1 MAETIREKLELEI
14 EMPVLPLRDVV
25 VFPHMVIPL
34 FVGRSESVGSLEMAM
49 SSQDSRKVFLI
60 AQKDANNDSPEQK
73 DLYEIGTIA
82 SVLQMLRLP
91 DGTVKVLVEGLARAK
106 LIRLEKREKY
116 LQAEIQFL
124 KEEEVAQGDKM
135 EVQVLVRAVLSQFE
149 QLIKINK
156 KIPQELLPSLININ
170 DPGRLADSI
179 AAHMTI
185 KLDSR
190 QKILTIL
197 SIKERLEILQKVLAQ
212 EVDLVEMEKRVQGR
226 VHQQV
231 EKSQRQY
238 YLSEKIKAI
247 QQELGELEE
256 GGPIDEQHQLLEK
269 IKKAGM
275 SLEARDKALSELNK
289 LKMMPPMSAEAT
301 VSRNYLDWLIQVPW
315 RKRARISK
323 DLRLAEEIL
332 ETDHYGLKEVKERI
346 LEYLAVQQR
355 VRKLKGAIL
364 CLVGPPGVGKTSLGQ
379 SIANAT
385 GRKFVRIS
393 LGGIRDEAEIRGHR
407 RTYIG
412 ALPGKIIQKMA
423 KSGVHNPL
431 FMLDEVDKMAAD
443 FRGDPAAALLEVLD
457 PEQNHAFSD
466 HYLEVDYDLSDV
478 MFIATANSLNIPLP
492 LLDRMEVI
500 RLAGYTEKE
509 KLNIARRYLI
519 PRQIKLTGLRGKEML
534 ISEDATYEIIRY
546 YTREA
551 GVRALE
557 REIAKLCR
565 KVVKVI
571 LTVQKISKK
580 KNLRKRRRITVRN
593 LEKYLGVKRYR
604 FESAE
609 EKDQIGQVTGLA
621 WTEFGGE
628 LLTIEAQVMPGKG
641 KFLHTGR
648 LGSVMQESIHAAT
661 TVVRSRSTRLGIPDD
676 YFQTHDFHIHVP
688 QGATPKDGPSAGIG
702 MCIALVSAITRIPVR
717 ADIAM
722 TGEITL
728 RGGVL
733 PIGGLKEKLLAALRG
748 NIKCVILPEDNKR
761 DLKEIPTTVTH
772 GLKVHPVKWIDQVF
786 ALALIHTPEETSF
799 ETSTL
804 ATSDKTPKENRRTRT
819 H

>member
-1 MAETIREKLELEI
+1 MAEQAEKKIEL
-14 EMPVLPLRDVV
+14 PLLPLRDVV

-34 FVGRSESVGSLEMAM
+34 FVGRTESIKALEVAM
-49 SSQDSRKVFLI
+49 GNDKQIFLV
-60 AQKDANNDSPEQK
+60 AQRDPGNDSPTQK
-73 DLYEIGTIA
+73 DLYEIGTVVII
-82 SVLQMLRLP
+82 LQLLRLP
-91 DGTVKVLVEGLARAK
+91 DGTIKVLVEGSWRAK
-106 LIRLEKREKY
+106 LIQLHKKEFLSAKIE
-116 LQAEIQFL
+116 LL
-124 KEEEVAQGDKM
+124 KEQKVGTNKTEIK
-135 EVQVLVRAVLSQFE
+135 VLMRSVLDQFE
-149 QLIKINK
+149 KLIKINK
-156 KIPQELLPSLININ
+156 KIPPELLPSLASIE
-170 DPGRLADSI
+170 DPERLADI
-179 AAHMTI
+179 VAAHMTI

-190 QKILTIL
+190 QKILEAIE
-197 SIKERLEILQKVLAQ
+197 IQKQLELLQMLLAR
-212 EVDLVEMEKRVQGR
+212 ELDLVEVEKRVQWR
-226 VHQQV
+226 IRQQV

-256 GGPIDEQHQLLEK
+256 GSSVDEQQQLLEK
-269 IKKAGM
+269 IQKAGM
-275 SLEARDKALSELNK
+275 PEEAKEKAIAELNK

-301 VSRNYLDWLIQVPW
+301 VSRNYLDWLLQVPW
-315 RKRARISK
+315 KKRAKISK
-323 DLRLAEEIL
+323 DLKQAEKIL
-332 ETDHYGLKEVKERI
+332 EADHYGLEEVKQRI

-355 VRKLKGAIL
+355 VRKLKGPIL

-385 GRKFVRIS
+385 ARQFVRIS

-423 KSGVHNPL
+423 KAGVRNPL
-431 FMLDEVDKMAAD
+431 FMLDEVDKMAMD
-443 FRGDPAAALLEVLD
+443 FRGDPASALLEVLD
-457 PEQNHAFSD
+457 PEQNHAFND

-478 MFIATANSLNIPLP
+478 MFIATANSLNIPPP

-500 RLAGYTEKE
+500 RLAGYTEEE
-509 KLNIARRYLI
+509 KLNIAKRYLI
-519 PRQIKLTGLRGKEML
+519 SRQLKQTGLNGREIH
-534 ISEDATYEIIRY
+534 ISDGAICEVIRY

-565 KVVKVI
+565 KVVKEI
-571 LTVQKISKK
+571 LTTKEVPKRSGKEKVVKQ
-580 KNLRKRRRITVRN
+580 RKITVRN

-604 FESAE
+604 FGLAE
-609 EKDQIGQVTGLA
+609 EKDQVGQVTGLA

-641 KFLHTGR
+641 KSLHTGR
-648 LGSVMQESIHAAT
+648 LGNVMQESIHAAT
-661 TVVRSRSTRLGIPDD
+661 TVVRSRIAMMGVAED
-676 YFQTHDFHIHVP
+676 YFQLHDFHIHVP
-688 QGATPKDGPSAGIG
+688 EGATPKDGPSAGIG
-702 MCIALVSAITRIPVR
+702 MCTALVSAITRIPVR

-728 RGGVL
+728 RGEVL

-748 NIKCVILPEDNKR
+748 NIKHVIIPEENKL
-761 DLKEIPTTVTH
+761 DLKEIPAIVTH
-772 GLKVHPVKWIDQVF
+772 DLKIHPVKWIDQVF
-786 ALALIHTPEETSF
+786 ELGLTHMPEIHPPVKGSIV
-799 ETSTL
+799 
-804 ATSDKTPKENRRTRT
+804 KTQSKLRKEDLGART

>member
-1 MAETIREKLELEI
+1 MAEQAEKKIEL
-14 EMPVLPLRDVV
+14 PLLPLRDVV

-34 FVGRSESVGSLEMAM
+34 FVGRAESVKALEAAM
-49 SSQDSRKVFLI
+49 GNDKRIFLV
-60 AQKDANNDSPEQK
+60 AQRDPSNDSPTQK
-73 DLYEIGTIA
+73 DLYEIGTVGTI
-82 SVLQMLRLP
+82 LQLLRLP
-91 DGTVKVLVEGLARAK
+91 DGTIKVLIEGSERAQLIQLHKKEFLAAK
-106 LIRLEKREKY
+106 IEL
-116 LQAEIQFL
+116 L
-124 KEEEVAQGDKM
+124 KEEEGGANKT
-135 EVQVLVRAVLSQFE
+135 EVKALIRAVLDQFE

-156 KIPQELLPSLININ
+156 KIPLELLPSLASIE
-170 DPGRLADSI
+170 DPERLTDSV

-190 QKILTIL
+190 QKILEAVEIQ
-197 SIKERLEILQKVLAQ
+197 KRLQLLQTLLTQ
-212 EVDLVEMEKRVQGR
+212 ELDLVEVEKRVQGR
-226 VHQQV
+226 VRQQV

-256 GGPIDEQHQLLEK
+256 GNPVDEQQQLLEK
-269 IKKAGM
+269 IQKVDMPEEAKEKAM
-275 SLEARDKALSELNK
+275 AEFNK

-301 VSRNYLDWLIQVPW
+301 VSRNYLDWLLQVPW
-315 RKRARISK
+315 KKRTKISK
-323 DLRLAEEIL
+323 DLKQAEEIL
-332 ETDHYGLKEVKERI
+332 ESDHYGLEEVKQRI
-346 LEYLAVQQR
+346 LEHLAVQQR
-355 VRKLKGAIL
+355 VRKLKGPIL

-385 GRKFVRIS
+385 ARQFVRIS

-423 KSGVHNPL
+423 KAGVRNPL
-431 FMLDEVDKMAAD
+431 FMLDEVDKMAMD
-443 FRGDPAAALLEVLD
+443 FRGDPASALLEVLD

-478 MFIATANSLNIPLP
+478 MFIATANSLDIPLP

-500 RLAGYTEKE
+500 RLAGYTEEE
-509 KLNIARRYLI
+509 KLNIAKRYLI
-519 PRQIKLTGLRGKEML
+519 PRQLKQTGLKSKEIH
-534 ISEDATYEIIRY
+534 ISGGAIYEMIRY

-565 KVVKVI
+565 KVVKEI
-571 LTVQKISKK
+571 LTTKERPKRSRKEKAIKQRKIT
-580 KNLRKRRRITVRN
+580 IRN
-593 LEKYLGVKRYR
+593 LEKYSGVKRYR
-604 FESAE
+604 FGLAE
-609 EKDQIGQVTGLA
+609 EKDQVGQVTGLA

-641 KFLHTGR
+641 KSLHTGR
-648 LGSVMQESIHAAT
+648 LGNVMQESIHAAT
-661 TVVRSRSTRLGIPDD
+661 TVVRSRVAMMGVLED
-676 YFQTHDFHIHVP
+676 YFQLHDFHIHVP
-688 QGATPKDGPSAGIG
+688 EGATPKDGPSAGIG
-702 MCIALVSAITRIPVR
+702 MCTALVSAIARIPVR

-728 RGGVL
+728 RGEVL

-748 NIKCVILPEDNKR
+748 NIKHVIIPEENKL
-761 DLKEIPTTVTH
+761 DLKEIPAIVTY
-772 GLKVHPVKWIDQVF
+772 GLKIHPVKWIDQVF
-786 ALALIHTPEETSF
+786 ELALIHMPEIHQPVKEPVV
-799 ETSTL
+799 
-804 ATSDKTPKENRRTRT
+804 KTQSKSHKEDREART